1 MYISEKDIHITH
13 TSKMKQKTT
22 LIKIKNNRLIRE
34 SNIREYLKNNFDVE
48 NTNISLFLLF
58 LGKDLQT
65 KMKLDQSFNNSLNEE
80 GLYNL
85 CYSESD
91 FSENETYIRSKTS
104 RKIKSNMYFPDI
116 DYEEE
121 MRRQF
126 KQFCDILEQDKQY
139 FIREHI
145 KIDDFY
151 RLFDS
156 EYKPVF

>member
-1 MYISEKDIHITH
+1 
-13 TSKMKQKTT
+13 MKQKTN
-22 LIKIKNNRLIRE
+22 LIKIKNNRIIRE
-34 SNIREYLKNNFDVE
+34 HNIREYLKNNFDVE

-65 KMKLDQSFNNSLNEE
+65 KIKLGQSFNNSSNEE

-91 FSENETYIRSKTS
+91 FSENENYIRTK
-104 RKIKSNMYFPDI
+104 KIKSNVYFPDLE
-116 DYEEE
+116 YEEE

-126 KQFCDILEQDKQY
+126 NIFCDILEQDKQD

-151 RLFDS
+151 RLFDP

>member
-1 MYISEKDIHITH
+1 
-13 TSKMKQKTT
+13 MKQKTT
-22 LIKIKNNRLIRE
+22 LITIKNNRLVRDN
-34 SNIREYLKNNFDVE
+34 NIREYLKNNFDVE
-48 NTNISLFLLF
+48 NANISLFLLF
-58 LGKDLQT
+58 LGKDLIT
-65 KMKLDQSFNNSLNEE
+65 KRKLEQLFDNSPNEE

-91 FSENETYIRSKTS
+91 FSENETYIRTK
-104 RKIKSNMYFPDI
+104 KIKSNTYFPDLE
-116 DYEEE
+116 YEEE

-126 KQFCDILEQDKQY
+126 NIFCDILEQDKQD

-151 RLFDS
+151 RLFDP

>member
-1 MYISEKDIHITH
+1 
-13 TSKMKQKTT
+13 MKQKTT
-22 LIKIKNNRLIRE
+22 LIKIKNNRFIRE
-34 SNIREYLKNNFDVE
+34 INIREYLKNNFDVE
-48 NTNISLFLLF
+48 DANISLFLLF

-65 KMKLDQSFNNSLNEE
+65 KIKLEQSFNNSPNEE

-91 FSENETYIRSKTS
+91 FSENETYIRTK
-104 RKIKSNMYFPDI
+104 KIKSNTYFPDLE
-116 DYEEE
+116 YEEE

-126 KQFCDILEQDKQY
+126 NTFCDILEQDKQD

-151 RLFDS
+151 RLFDP